1 MSFHKRYI
9 DNEQVVRLFND
20 GGTEN
25 IRRWYLGKVDALIT
39 ETGLA
44 SSVRTI
50 LTDPEYATYSKVQQD
65 EEIDRILQ
73 KHTGVDSVIK

>member
-1 MSFHKRYI
+1 MGFHKRHI
-9 DNEQVVRLFND
+9 DNEQAVRLFND

-44 SSVRTI
+44 SSVYTI
-50 LTDPEYATYSKVQQD
+50 LTNSEFNKVQQD
-65 EEIDRILQ
+65 AKIAKLLQ
-73 KHTGVDSVIK
+73 KHIGVDHIIK

>member
-1 MSFHKRYI
+1 MGFHKRYI

-44 SSVRTI
+44 SSVSTI
-50 LTDPEYATYSKVQQD
+50 LTDPVWSTSTKAQQD
-65 EEIDRILQ
+65 DEVDRLLQ
-73 KHTGVDSVIK
+73 NHIETSTVEK

>member
-1 MSFHKRYI
+1 MGFHKRYI
-9 DNEQVVRLFND
+9 DNEQVVRLFNS

-44 SSVRTI
+44 SSVLTI
-50 LTDPEYATYSKVQQD
+50 LTALSWAPKSKIQQD
-65 EEIDRILQ
+65 EEIDRLLQ
-73 KHTGVDSVIK
+73 KHLSVDSIIK

>member
-9 DNEQVVRLFND
+9 DNEQVVQLFND

-25 IRRWYLGKVDALIT
+25 IRRWYIGKVDALIT

-44 SSVRTI
+44 SSVSTI
-50 LTDPEYATYSKVQQD
+50 LTDSEITKVQQD
-65 EEIDRILQ
+65 AAIIRLLQ
-73 KHTGVDSVIK
+73 KHTSVDCIIK

>member
-1 MSFHKRYI
+1 MGFHKRYI

-20 GGTEN
+20 GGIEN

-39 ETGLA
+39 ESGLA

-50 LTDPEYATYSKVQQD
+50 LTNPEYETYSNVEQD
-65 EEIDRILQ
+65 DEIGKLLQ
-73 KHTGVDSVIK
+73 KHLV

>member
-44 SSVRTI
+44 SSVSTI
-50 LTDPEYATYSKVQQD
+50 LTDSEITKVQQD
-65 EEIDRILQ
+65 AAIGRLLQ
-73 KHTGVDSVIK
+73 KHTSVDCIIK

>member
-44 SSVRTI
+44 SSVSTI
-50 LTDPEYATYSKVQQD
+50 LTDSEITKVQQD
-65 EEIDRILQ
+65 AAIIRLLQ
-73 KHTGVDSVIK
+73 KHTSVDCIIK

>member
-1 MSFHKRYI
+1 MGFHKRYI

-44 SSVRTI
+44 SSVSTI
-50 LTDPEYATYSKVQQD
+50 LTDSEITKVQQD
-65 EEIDRILQ
+65 AAIIRLLQ
-73 KHTGVDSVIK
+73 KHTSVDCIIK

>member
-25 IRRWYLGKVDALIT
+25 IRRWYLAKVDALIT

-44 SSVRTI
+44 SSVSTV
-50 LTDPEYATYSKVQQD
+50 LTDSEITKVQQD
-65 EEIDRILQ
+65 AAISRLLQ
-73 KHTGVDSVIK
+73 KHTSVDCIIK

>member
-1 MSFHKRYI
+1 MSFHTRHI
-9 DNEQVVRLFND
+9 DNEQVVRLFNS

-44 SSVRTI
+44 SSVSTI
-50 LTDPEYATYSKVQQD
+50 LTDSGFNKVQQD
-65 EEIDRILQ
+65 IEIVRILQ
-73 KHTGVDSVIK
+73 KHTGVDRIIK

>member
-9 DNEQVVRLFND
+9 DNEQVVQLFND

-44 SSVRTI
+44 SSVSTI
-50 LTDPEYATYSKVQQD
+50 LTDSEITKVQQD
-65 EEIDRILQ
+65 AAIIRLLQ
-73 KHTGVDSVIK
+73 KHTSVDCIIK